1 MLGFVGFNQ
10 TLNARRTSLQIK
22 LQWINIQLWSHLH
35 SDILFSFFQ
44 VPSSYRD
51 SGKGKKASCEC
62 ILFRNIPEWSILKF
76 VIGSNSHFTP
86 IISMKPLYEKIVIQY
101 FSSSMENKIRYLEE
115 RKISSV
121 ISTELFSQSVI
132 TRKHIEHSFANIF

>member
-1 MLGFVGFNQ
+1 MK
-10 TLNARRTSLQIK
+10 LNIYYHYYFCNLSI
-22 LQWINIQLWSHLH
+22 SHFYFLKTPGYFTKE
-35 SDILFSFFQ
+35 IM
-44 VPSSYRD
+44 
-51 SGKGKKASCEC
+51 
-62 ILFRNIPEWSILKF
+62 ILKF

-86 IISMKPLYEKIVIQY
+86 IISMKPLYEKIVIHL
-101 FSSSMENKIRYLEE
+101 FSSSMENKITYLEE